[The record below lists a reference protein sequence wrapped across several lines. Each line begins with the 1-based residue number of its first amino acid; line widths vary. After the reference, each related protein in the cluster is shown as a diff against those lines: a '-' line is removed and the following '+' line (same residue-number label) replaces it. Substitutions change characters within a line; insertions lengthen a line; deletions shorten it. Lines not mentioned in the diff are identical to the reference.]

1 LFRFCYRAGIL
12 RGLIMLTFGDCA
24 FRHFPKIFRGSLRA
38 PPLTRNGGLGSRH
51 SLNHTASRNTSEA
64 TARKRYVAGH
74 GRCEYQRARV
84 TTTIAPT
91 KNRTRPVAAA
101 TPTRGTP
108 MPYHESRRARGLEG
122 AKREQPGLGP
132 SPPRD
137 VIDHRLGM
145 AEVDDSRKDVS
156 GNRHDRDNDIND

>member
-1 LFRFCYRAGIL
+1 MRN
-12 RGLIMLTFGDCA
+12 LTFYENFSPQANDRA
-24 FRHFPKIFRGSLRA
+24 SYKERRLWQPPKQLLR
-38 PPLTRNGGLGSRH
+38 LGSRH

-84 TTTIAPT
+84 TTTIAPR

-108 MPYHESRRARGLEG
+108 MPIMSPGAPAALRAPSVNSQDWDPPHLVMLSTTHWGWRKSTTA
-122 AKREQPGLGP
+122 AKTLAATGTI
-132 SPPRD
+132 
-137 VIDHRLGM
+137 VTMI
-145 AEVDDSRKDVS
+145 
-156 GNRHDRDNDIND
+156 